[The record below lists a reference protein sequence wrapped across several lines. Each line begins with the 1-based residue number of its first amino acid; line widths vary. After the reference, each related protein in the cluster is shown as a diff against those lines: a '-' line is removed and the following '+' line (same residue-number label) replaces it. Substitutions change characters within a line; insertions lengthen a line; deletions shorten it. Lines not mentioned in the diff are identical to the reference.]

1 MTVHVTPCPLGGR
14 FAYVAQEASDLRVF
28 SVWSSPGLMAIWRKA
43 AFAPIAL
50 KRQCVV
56 FPKRPH
62 WSAYELALGFMEELE
77 GVVGQLV
84 GVT

>member
-1 MTVHVTPCPLGGR
+1 
-14 FAYVAQEASDLRVF
+14 
-28 SVWSSPGLMAIWRKA
+28 MAIWRKA